1 MGGVTE
7 TVLGIRGEIMT
18 NIDITELLESYVDL
32 LEKGGIPREST
43 ESKIML
49 EATKEI
55 KKLRE
60 QFEFQRKLAD
70 ENNKSRLRYQDVVIK
85 GMELYEE
92 TCKSVRE
99 QNCDHTVS
107 QNSIDDCN
115 DGLDGYANECKG
127 FYQNDCFR
135 LNVNKY
141 NDIVFKRDETDAD

>member
-1 MGGVTE
+1 M
-7 TVLGIRGEIMT
+7 IYDP
-18 NIDITELLESYVDL
+18 DITELLESYVDL

-49 EATKEI
+49 EAAKEI
-55 KKLRE
+55 KKLRD
-60 QFEFQRKLAD
+60 QLEFQRKLAD

-92 TCKSVRE
+92 TCKRIRDLHCDDSV
-99 QNCDHTVS
+99 CGMC
-107 QNSIDDCN
+107 IDDCN
-115 DGLDGYANECKG
+115 HGLDGYANECKG